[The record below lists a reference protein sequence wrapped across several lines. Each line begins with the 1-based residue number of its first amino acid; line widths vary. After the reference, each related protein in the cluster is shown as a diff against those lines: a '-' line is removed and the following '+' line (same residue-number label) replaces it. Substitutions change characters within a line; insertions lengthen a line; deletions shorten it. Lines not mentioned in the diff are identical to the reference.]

1 MLLPHW
7 ALIFPSSVLI
17 LGPVNHMPQVLSAM
31 AFDFGTKKI
40 GVAVGQSITGTASPI
55 SVLKAV
61 DGIPDWEML
70 EKLVK
75 EWRPDVFV
83 VGMPFNMDGSENE
96 MTVLAQK
103 FSQRLHGRFNK
114 PCYSMDER
122 LSTREVRDLKKQLA
136 EAQGKKYN
144 DKEVIDSL
152 AAQLILENWFTVNS
166 G

>member
-1 MLLPHW
+1 
-7 ALIFPSSVLI
+7 
-17 LGPVNHMPQVLSAM
+17 M

-40 GVAVGQSITGTASPI
+40 GVAVGQSITGTASPV

-61 DGIPDWEML
+61 DGIPDWEVV
-70 EKLVK
+70 EKMVK
-75 EWRPDVFV
+75 EWRPNVFV

-96 MTVLAQK
+96 MTVLARK
-103 FSQRLHGRFNK
+103 FSQRLQERFSK
-114 PCYSMDER
+114 PCYTMDER
-122 LSTREVRDLKKQLA
+122 LSTREARDLKKQLV